1 MGILKSGF
9 LGESSIYMMYV
20 LIVSL
25 DNYISRKLVV
35 SDRKLVWIQLVG
47 SKGGNVVLFIKP
59 N

>member
-1 MGILKSGF
+1 MGTLKSGF
-9 LGESSIYMMYV
+9 LGESSVYMMYV

-35 SDRKLVWIQLVG
+35 SDRKLAGIQLVWNKRG
-47 SKGGNVVLFIKP
+47 KVVLFIKS